1 MSIWDD
7 RILEYI
13 DDQGPSAPKQISD
26 SDYIHVTRQ
35 HVSNRIK
42 YLEKKEFLN
51 ALGNGVYKITT
62 KGRLYLAGGYDADRE
77 EYLENYNPSD
87 GIRNYEH
94 MIIELQQRM
103 DNLMEMRENRP
114 EED

>member
-13 DDQGPSAPKQISD
+13 DDRGPAAPKQISD

-35 HVSNRIK
+35 HLSNRMK
-42 YLEKKEFLN
+42 YLEEKDFLK